1 MDDDVRMAAA
11 SGPTD
16 EPTAGERCCGCGCG
30 QAATGS
36 AEPAPACKVIAYRTP
51 SLDCPLKMRRTSLRG
66 LESLSM
72 RLMVVIELLVVV
84 AAASCACHLLSGSIA
99 GLLSLGPLPSRALG
113 GRRLMSSGFG
123 ALCPSRHRHEH
134 SAHSSVA

>member
-1 MDDDVRMAAA
+1 
-11 SGPTD
+11 
-16 EPTAGERCCGCGCG
+16 
-30 QAATGS
+30 
-36 AEPAPACKVIAYRTP
+36 
-51 SLDCPLKMRRTSLRG
+51 
-66 LESLSM
+66 M

-134 SAHSSVA
+134 SRRLLHAVRELAPIEVLRRRGSYAIVAPNTETHTNQTI